1 MRPAL
6 DSNVLLYGFLEPD
19 SDKGMFANEL
29 VQRVAGTGVIAV
41 QVLGEFLW
49 VVRRRRPE
57 WSARA
62 ARRVEFLREVFAVV
76 DTDFELLMAGQD
88 LMSRHRLQLW
98 DAVILKAAAR
108 GGAKLLLSE
117 DMQDGARLDN
127 MLILNPFNAANN
139 TRLDTLL
146 PG

>member
-6 DSNVLLYGFLEPD
+6 DSNVLLHGFLEPD
-19 SDKGMFANEL
+19 SDKGMLANEL
-29 VQRVAGTGVIAV
+29 VQRVAGTGVLAV

-62 ARRVEFLREVFAVV
+62 ARRVELLREVFTVV
-76 DTDFELLMAGQD
+76 DTDFELLMAGQE

-108 GGAKLLLSE
+108 AGAKLLLSE
-117 DMQDGARLDN
+117 DMQDGIRLDN
-127 MLILNPFNAANN
+127 MLVLNPFNAANN
-139 TRLDTLL
+139 ARLDTLL
-146 PG
+146 PD